1 MVVCLLES
9 PQLLTFFLLFSF
21 CIELL
26 LCVVIYNRQTCNDAR
41 IMGSRPFWA
50 LTRQSQSSGESLK
63 FLNLVEVYASIFG
76 VKTRSGFWSL
86 CLGLVITARFINWWE
101 YDHYMAV
108 SVGDFEE
115 ENVGKIVIQRTGCM
129 IQLIISGTM
138 SCDFVSCYCLSLYSE
153 ISPWTCW
160 LIDFGHIYEQLCG

>member
-1 MVVCLLES
+1 MICLLKS
-9 PQLLTFFLLFSF
+9 LQLLTIFLLFSL

-41 IMGSRPFWA
+41 IMGSRSFWA

-63 FLNLVEVYASIFG
+63 FINLVEVHASIFG

-86 CLGLVITARFINWWE
+86 CFGFVITARLIIWWE
-101 YDHYMAV
+101 YDYYMAV

-115 ENVGKIVIQRTGCM
+115 ENVGKIVIQKTGCM

-138 SCDFVSCYCLSLYSE
+138 SRDFISYYCLSLY
-153 ISPWTCW
+153 
-160 LIDFGHIYEQLCG
+160 

>member
-1 MVVCLLES
+1 MICLLKS
-9 PQLLTFFLLFSF
+9 LQLLTIFLLFSL

-41 IMGSRPFWA
+41 IMGSRSFWA

-63 FLNLVEVYASIFG
+63 FINLVEVHASIFG

-86 CLGLVITARFINWWE
+86 CFGFVLISQLHLEGKGDIAAQFIIWWE
-101 YDHYMAV
+101 YDHHMAV

-115 ENVGKIVIQRTGCM
+115 ENVGKIVIQKTGCM

-138 SCDFVSCYCLSLYSE
+138 SRDFVSYYCLSLY
-153 ISPWTCW
+153 
-160 LIDFGHIYEQLCG
+160 